1 MKKRGQITIFII
13 LGIVI
18 LAVFAILFSFRS
30 QILEQDFGSEMN
42 SIIVPEQI
50 RPVKDYFDVC
60 LREITQDGIN
70 ILASQGGYINLP
82 EEPYKRTINDEFSN
96 TLNLYSIHKVAYWFY
111 ETSNGIQQQQI
122 PTKEEMEKE
131 LESYINNNFNDC
143 EYFAQDFEEDG
154 FTINYPENIA
164 SEVKINNN
172 NVEVKLN
179 SDLQISLKEVYADV
193 NKLMVLT
200 DSKLGELYEIA
211 TKVMDKENKDLF
223 LEEKTIDLMATYEE
237 IPYSTTEFSCER
249 KIWQKT
255 EVLKDLKEITNTNI
269 AALTLKDQ
277 TPSSY
282 LPTNKEYFE
291 IDVSKPE
298 YITESFTYSTD
309 FPMFMDV
316 SPTKGEILVGDA
328 LTQQTPEISKFLNL
342 FFCLNNYHFVYDLKY
357 PVLIALTDDNTG
369 LTFQYATQV
378 IIDNNKPRAYEGEIY
393 NTEYANEFTD
403 NFCDNKVK
411 PTEITVYDSNNFNN
425 INGASVLYKCFTST
439 CYIGETNEEGKLNA
453 NFPPCLNGAVIAQ
466 KEGYELSAEFL
477 STNTEK
483 ETTVLLD
490 KHHTLELEIKEV
502 QLGDG
507 FTSSIENKQAV
518 VQFENLDNGYITMV
532 TDEDREIKLTD
543 GTYQITSYLLTESNT
558 NIELKSG
565 SEISCVKVP
574 RPGLLGLFSNEEK
587 CFESEFDAG
596 TLTDVIVGGAAH
608 EWYADLTG
616 KNKITIYLPYDK
628 TPKTQTEM
636 LDIFNNINLNSNNQN
651 FIYPKLQ

>member
-1 MKKRGQITIFII
+1 MQKRGQVTVFII

-18 LAVFAILFSFRS
+18 LTVFVILFSFRS
-30 QILEQDFGSEMN
+30 QILEQDFESEMN

-60 LREITQDGIN
+60 LRGITQDGIN
-70 ILASQGGYINLP
+70 ILSAQGGYITLP
-82 EEPYKRTINDEFSN
+82 EEPYKRTTNDEFSN
-96 TLNLYSIHKVAYWFY
+96 TLNLYSIHEVAYWFY
-111 ETSNGIQQQQI
+111 ETSNGIQEQQI
-122 PTKEEMEKE
+122 PTKEEMETQ

-154 FTINYPENIA
+154 FIINYPENLA
-164 SEVKINNN
+164 SDVKINKN
-172 NVEVKLN
+172 NVEVKLS
-179 SDLQISLKEVYADV
+179 SDLQISLKEVNADV
-193 NKLMVLT
+193 NKLMVVT
-200 DSKLGELYEIA
+200 NSKLGELYDLA
-211 TKVMDKENKDLF
+211 VQVMNKENKDLF
-223 LEEKTIDLMATYEE
+223 LEEKTIDLMSVYEE

-249 KIWQKT
+249 KVWQKA
-255 EVLKDLKEITNTNI
+255 EVLNDLKEITNTNI

-277 TPSSY
+277 TSSSY

-291 IDVSKPE
+291 IDITKPD
-298 YITESFTYSTD
+298 YITESFSYSTD

-357 PVLIALTDDNTG
+357 PVLIGLTDDNTG
-369 LTFQYATQV
+369 LTFQYATAV
-378 IIDNNKPRAYEGEIY
+378 IIDNNKPRNFEGEVF

-411 PTEITVYDSNNFNN
+411 PVEVTVFDSNTFRD
-425 INGASVLYKCFTST
+425 IPDTSILYKCFTTT

-453 NFPPCLNGAVIAQ
+453 KFPPCLNGAIIAQ
-466 KEGYELSAEFL
+466 KEGYELGGEFI
-477 STNTEK
+477 STNIDQ

-490 KHHTLELEIKEV
+490 KHHTLNLEIKEV

-507 FTSSIENKQAV
+507 FTSSVEDKQAI

-532 TDEDREIKLTD
+532 TGEDSEIKLTD
-543 GTYQITSYLLTESNT
+543 GTYQITSYLLTEANT
-558 NIELKSG
+558 NIDLKSD
-565 SEISCVKVP
+565 SQISCVKVP

-596 TLTDVIVGGAAH
+596 TLTDVIVGGAMY

-616 KNKITIYLPYDK
+616 KDKITIYLPYDM
-628 TPKTQTEM
+628 TPRTQTEM
-636 LDIFNNINLNSNNQN
+636 LDVFNKVNVNANNQN
-651 FIYPKLQ
+651 FIYPELQ